1 MGLREDSTVQAG
13 VLPKGRSQHHGVVTE
28 GDS

>member
-1 MGLREDSTVQAG
+1 MGLREDSTVQVE

-28 GDS
+28 GHP